1 MPRFRLSRYR
11 PSFPSQSSVSVR
23 PLVTAGRLRPAL
35 CGQRSGGAH
44 AGEPNIES
52 LPLRLAPPAGLEP
65 APSFRLKARRR
76 RCSAPSLTE
85 RNGTIHGP
93 ATGPREITVV
103 VAEANLGLKRLPK
116 PRSYGVAESPPTAI
130 SPALRN
136 AFTLWNDVLRS
147 STRTG
152 RNGRTPIGSIPG
164 RRLSVLRHGGFKPNH
179 SAFSRGCDLDPAQ
192 DVPNPRISS
201 PRSRPRTGFGAA
213 GAWRSSIGEKHPP
226 LSV

>member
-1 MPRFRLSRYR
+1 M
-11 PSFPSQSSVSVR
+11 FPF
-23 PLVTAGRLRPAL
+23 
-35 CGQRSGGAH
+35 
-44 AGEPNIES
+44 
-52 LPLRLAPPAGLEP
+52 RLAPPAGLEP

-116 PRSYGVAESPPTAI
+116 PRSYGAAESPPTAI

-179 SAFSRGCDLDPAQ
+179 SAFPRGCDLDPAQ

-201 PRSRPRTGFGAA
+201 PRSRLLERPGAA
-213 GAWRSSIGEKHPP
+213 GAWKSSIGEKHP
-226 LSV
+226 LSPCDHER